1 MRGEVRLSVA
11 MPGVTDSDD
20 DDDDEDDDAAAAAA
34 DADALRGGGLMAA
47 VTCAAWTT
55 DEAH

>member
-20 DDDDEDDDAAAAAA
+20 DDDDAAAAAAA
-34 DADALRGGGLMAA
+34 DADALRGGGLIAA
-47 VTCAAWTT
+47 VTCAAWAS

>member
-1 MRGEVRLSVA
+1 MRGEVRLSVE

-20 DDDDEDDDAAAAAA
+20 DDDAAAAAAA
-34 DADALRGGGLMAA
+34 DADALRGGGLIAA
-47 VTCAAWTT
+47 VTCAAWTS